1 MSLRRVGYQLFELNL
16 TRSDLQWSRIL
27 RHYEDRFVFWLLFS
41 KAGIINDIVEV
52 GVVVVVVGRF

>member
-1 MSLRRVGYQLFELNL
+1 MNLRRVGYQLFELNL

-41 KAGIINDIVEV
+41 KAGIINDIFEV